1 MIRHIVMWT
10 LVPDTEDTDS
20 AENKH
25 KLKEMLLQ
33 LKHTIPGI
41 LSLDVKLNFLENIQS
56 NYDICLICDFAS
68 YADLVKYQEHAEHQK
83 VVHFLKSIRLQRA
96 CIDIEV

>member
-10 LVPDTEDTDS
+10 LVPENEGVNTQDT
-20 AENKH
+20 KI

-33 LKHTIPGI
+33 LRQSVPGI
-41 LSLDVKLNFLENIQS
+41 LSLRVHFNVIDSIQS

-68 YADLVKYQEHAEHQK
+68 YADLIKYQEHAEHQK
-83 VVHFLKSIRLQRA
+83 VVQFLKSIRLQRA
-96 CIDIEV
+96 CIDIEL

>member
-10 LVPDTEDTDS
+10 LAPETEDTNV
-20 AENKH
+20 AENKY

-33 LKHTIPGI
+33 LKNTVPGI

>member
-10 LVPDTEDTDS
+10 LAPEIEG
-20 AENKH
+20 ENFAANKY

-33 LKHTIPGI
+33 LKHSVPGI
-41 LSLDVKLNFLENIQS
+41 LALDVKFNSLDNIQS

-68 YADLVKYQEHAEHQK
+68 HTDLVTYQEHAEHQK